1 MKKYLKLAVVCI
13 SMFALVVS
21 MCACSDIEDGIVDN
35 SPSEEEIN
43 NRYDEIMN
51 SSAEELLSEDYNP
64 IVDSFTTVDF
74 QLTMTDDTTAFN
86 LPENSYAVITASA
99 TNFRF
104 FDSSLQGETFAGSFK
119 TAKGLSLLNSVAEFL
134 SAYKV
139 EQGSALCYADDG
151 SYSVYDGVS
160 FARRIT
166 FGFASDDGLEFSP
179 IGADEMRRIL
189 ALRDPLLGGGI
200 DSSVIESIVSG
211 KQTVALVDLVPSD
224 ALTPSEVT
232 ISRFDKTKQ

>member
-1 MKKYLKLAVVCI
+1 MNKYLKLAAVCFL
-13 SMFALVVS
+13 MLTL
-21 MCACSDIEDGIVDN
+21 MCACSKNEEVIIDD

-43 NRYDEIMN
+43 SRYDEIMN
-51 SSAEELLSEDYNP
+51 SSGEELLSEDYNP

-86 LPENSYAVITASA
+86 LPENSYAVITAAA
-99 TNFRF
+99 TKFKF

-119 TAKGLSLLNSVAEFL
+119 TAKGLSLMNSVAEFL

-139 EQGSALCYADDG
+139 EQGGALCRADDG
-151 SYSVYDGVS
+151 SYSAYDGVS
-160 FARRIT
+160 FAKRIT
-166 FGFASDDGLEFSP
+166 FGFASDDGLGFSP
-179 IGADEMRRIL
+179 IGADELQRIL
-189 ALRDPLLGGGI
+189 KLRDPLLGGGI

-211 KQTVALVDLVPSD
+211 KQTVALVDLAVSD

-232 ISRFDKTKQ
+232 ISRFDKAQQ